1 MAKHLILQLHHLHL
15 PALLLPRY
23 LYHMMILIKLNIK
36 QAKINKIKKIHKI
49 RMETNRNDK
58 EKKRMKIQIT
68 PVKIMQIII
77 KKMRH

>member
-1 MAKHLILQLHHLHL
+1 
-15 PALLLPRY
+15 
-23 LYHMMILIKLNIK
+23 
-36 QAKINKIKKIHKI
+36 
-49 RMETNRNDK
+49 METNRNDK